1 MKKRF
6 FDSATPFADHVKQ
19 IIATQEEA
27 PWLTALRQQ
36 AIQHYQGLPS
46 RQHEDWKYTNLW
58 PIAEQSFTHIAQ
70 KSSLSKEKLSTLVAF
85 SEAYHVVIVDGQYE
99 PLLSDQS
106 VLPEGVTIQPITQ
119 VMPAAKEKL
128 TQYQHQE
135 KASLSQLNTALMQ
148 TGCHLVVSAGIK
160 LDKPIELV
168 VIHTGNTPALATHM
182 RHIITLE
189 EGASITLIENY
200 IGESDSEAS
209 FTHVHSQ
216 MTLAKRSQLQHY
228 KIQQEARQAFHLTKT
243 ITEQAQESQ
252 WQYFELTLGGQLSRS
267 DIQTV
272 LLEPHAKSQLD
283 GLMLLE
289 QEQHADTH
297 MVMSHQA
304 EHTVSNVLFKTVL
317 NDTSHG
323 VFNGKVVVK
332 PQAQKTDSNQYNHN
346 LLLSE
351 GCEIDTKPEMEIY
364 ADDVTCGHGSTV
376 GQLDESH
383 LFFLQARGIDKEAA
397 QSILTRGFAM
407 QVLERIAFDNVRDVF
422 SSLIEQRLARVKSS

>member
-1 MKKRF
+1 M
-6 FDSATPFADHVKQ
+6 HN
-19 IIATQEEA
+19 E
-27 PWLTALRQQ
+27 
-36 AIQHYQGLPS
+36 
-46 RQHEDWKYTNLW
+46 
-58 PIAEQSFTHIAQ
+58 
-70 KSSLSKEKLSTLVAF
+70 
-85 SEAYHVVIVDGQYE
+85 
-99 PLLSDQS
+99 
-106 VLPEGVTIQPITQ
+106 
-119 VMPAAKEKL
+119 
-128 TQYQHQE
+128 
-135 KASLSQLNTALMQ
+135 
-148 TGCHLVVSAGIK
+148 
-160 LDKPIELV
+160 
-168 VIHTGNTPALATHM
+168 
-182 RHIITLE
+182 
-189 EGASITLIENY
+189 
-200 IGESDSEAS
+200 
-209 FTHVHSQ
+209 
-216 MTLAKRSQLQHY
+216 
-228 KIQQEARQAFHLTKT
+228 
-243 ITEQAQESQ
+243 
-252 WQYFELTLGGQLSRS
+252 SRS

-304 EHTVSNVLFKTVL
+304 EYTVSNVLFKTVL

-364 ADDVTCGHGSTV
+364 ADDVACGHGSTV

-383 LFFLQARGIDKEAA
+383 LFFLQARGIDKELA

-407 QVLERIAFDNVRDVF
+407 QVLERIALDNVRDVF